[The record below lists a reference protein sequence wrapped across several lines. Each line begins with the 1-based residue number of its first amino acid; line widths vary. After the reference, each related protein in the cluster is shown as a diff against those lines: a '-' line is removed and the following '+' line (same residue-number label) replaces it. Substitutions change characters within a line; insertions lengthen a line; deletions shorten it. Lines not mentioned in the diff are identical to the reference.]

1 MKGKETREKNK
12 KLWYIQSKKL
22 EELTELEEFIKKQE
36 KKLPT
41 SSKEFSKK
49 TLTEK
54 SNEIKFLFSIY
65 EASLSFNTIMFSLG
79 KTPKKEFDQYQ
90 SLMSRFLNV
99 NMKIWKNDKDAKHLF
114 SELMLSLMK
123 TSPFFADML
132 KVLDESR
139 KINWGYDNK
148 SYFRYNY
155 PVTVLVM
162 SSICSHK
169 QGAFYFY
176 SLSINSLAFGG
187 SGLKPFLFLISVTSS
202 PTSDFG
208 IGDHDL
214 KKVFQIAF
222 PAV

>member
-1 MKGKETREKNK
+1 MPKEAIIKDYLDREQAVIDEIAKYEEISQNKLLRIIVERRKRMAKRTFEKTLENIRLKGLADFKREKNK

-22 EELTELEEFIKKQE
+22 EELTEIEEFNIKQE

-114 SELMLSLMK
+114 SELLLSLMK
-123 TSPFFADML
+123 TSPFFSSFL
-132 KVLDESR
+132 QVVDENR
-139 KINWGYDNK
+139 EVKW
-148 SYFRYNY
+148 
-155 PVTVLVM
+155 
-162 SSICSHK
+162 
-169 QGAFYFY
+169 
-176 SLSINSLAFGG
+176 
-187 SGLKPFLFLISVTSS
+187 
-202 PTSDFG
+202 
-208 IGDHDL
+208 
-214 KKVFQIAF
+214 
-222 PAV
+222 

>member
-1 MKGKETREKNK
+1 MPKEAIIKNYLDREKAVIDEIAKYENISQNKLMTIIVERKKLMAKSTFEKTLTNIQLKGQADFKREKNK

-22 EELTELEEFIKKQE
+22 EELTELEEFIIKQE

-41 SSKEFSKK
+41 SSKEFSNK

-148 SYFRYNY
+148 DNKLPDR
-155 PVTVLVM
+155 L
-162 SSICSHK
+162 
-169 QGAFYFY
+169 
-176 SLSINSLAFGG
+176 
-187 SGLKPFLFLISVTSS
+187 
-202 PTSDFG
+202 
-208 IGDHDL
+208 
-214 KKVFQIAF
+214 
-222 PAV
+222 

>member
-1 MKGKETREKNK
+1 MPKEAIIKNYLDREKAVIDEIAKYEEISQNKLLTIIVEHKKLMAKRTFEKTLTNIQLKGQADFKREKNK

-41 SSKEFSKK
+41 SSKEFSNK

-54 SNEIKFLFSIY
+54 SNEIKWLFSLY
-65 EASLSFNTIMFSLG
+65 EANMSFNTIMFSLG

-90 SLMSRFLNV
+90 SLMSRFLDI

-114 SELMLSLMK
+114 SELLLSLMK

-148 SYFRYNY
+148 LPDR
-155 PVTVLVM
+155 L
-162 SSICSHK
+162 
-169 QGAFYFY
+169 
-176 SLSINSLAFGG
+176 
-187 SGLKPFLFLISVTSS
+187 
-202 PTSDFG
+202 
-208 IGDHDL
+208 
-214 KKVFQIAF
+214 
-222 PAV
+222 

>member
-1 MKGKETREKNK
+1 MPKEAIIKDYLDREKAVIDEIGKYEEISQNKLMTIIVERKKLMAKSTFEKTLTNIQLKGQADFKREKNK

-148 SYFRYNY
+148 LPDR
-155 PVTVLVM
+155 L
-162 SSICSHK
+162 
-169 QGAFYFY
+169 
-176 SLSINSLAFGG
+176 
-187 SGLKPFLFLISVTSS
+187 
-202 PTSDFG
+202 
-208 IGDHDL
+208 
-214 KKVFQIAF
+214 
-222 PAV
+222 

>member
-1 MKGKETREKNK
+1 MPKEAIIKNYLDREKAVIDEIGKYEEISQNKLMTIIVERKKLMAKSTFEKTLTNIQLKGQADFKREKNR

-22 EELTELEEFIKKQE
+22 EELTELEEFIIKQE

-114 SELMLSLMK
+114 SELILSLMK
-123 TSPFFADML
+123 TSPFFSSFL
-132 KVLDESR
+132 QVVDEKR
-139 KINWGYDNK
+139 KIKW
-148 SYFRYNY
+148 
-155 PVTVLVM
+155 
-162 SSICSHK
+162 
-169 QGAFYFY
+169 
-176 SLSINSLAFGG
+176 
-187 SGLKPFLFLISVTSS
+187 
-202 PTSDFG
+202 
-208 IGDHDL
+208 
-214 KKVFQIAF
+214 
-222 PAV
+222 

>member
-1 MKGKETREKNK
+1 MPKEAIIKNYLDREKAVIDEIGKYEEISQNKLMTIIVERKKLMAKSTFEKTLTNIQLKGQADFRREKNR

-114 SELMLSLMK
+114 SELILSLMK

-148 SYFRYNY
+148 LPDR
-155 PVTVLVM
+155 L
-162 SSICSHK
+162 
-169 QGAFYFY
+169 
-176 SLSINSLAFGG
+176 
-187 SGLKPFLFLISVTSS
+187 
-202 PTSDFG
+202 
-208 IGDHDL
+208 
-214 KKVFQIAF
+214 
-222 PAV
+222 

>member
-1 MKGKETREKNK
+1 MPKEAIIKDYLDREQAVINEIGKYEEISQNKLLRLIVEDKKLMAKNTFEKTLTNIQLKGQADFKREKNK

-36 KKLPT
+36 KELPT
-41 SSKEFSKK
+41 TSKEFSKK

-114 SELMLSLMK
+114 SELILSLMK
-123 TSPFFADML
+123 TSPFFSSFL
-132 KVLDESR
+132 QVVDENR
-139 KINWGYDNK
+139 EVKW
-148 SYFRYNY
+148 
-155 PVTVLVM
+155 
-162 SSICSHK
+162 
-169 QGAFYFY
+169 
-176 SLSINSLAFGG
+176 
-187 SGLKPFLFLISVTSS
+187 
-202 PTSDFG
+202 
-208 IGDHDL
+208 
-214 KKVFQIAF
+214 
-222 PAV
+222 

>member
-1 MKGKETREKNK
+1 MPKEAIIKDYLDREQAVINEIGKYEEISQNKLLRLIVEDKKLMAKNTFEKTLTNIQLKGQADFKREKNK

-123 TSPFFADML
+123 TSPFFSSFL
-132 KVLDESR
+132 QVVDENR
-139 KINWGYDNK
+139 EVKW
-148 SYFRYNY
+148 
-155 PVTVLVM
+155 
-162 SSICSHK
+162 
-169 QGAFYFY
+169 
-176 SLSINSLAFGG
+176 
-187 SGLKPFLFLISVTSS
+187 
-202 PTSDFG
+202 
-208 IGDHDL
+208 
-214 KKVFQIAF
+214 
-222 PAV
+222 

>member
-1 MKGKETREKNK
+1 MPTDPIIENYLDREKSVIDEIARYEEISQNKLLRIIVERRKRMAKRTFEKTLENIRLKGLADFKREKNK

-79 KTPKKEFDQYQ
+79 KTPKKESEQYQ

-123 TSPFFADML
+123 TSPFFSSFL
-132 KVLDESR
+132 QVVDENR
-139 KINWGYDNK
+139 EVKW
-148 SYFRYNY
+148 
-155 PVTVLVM
+155 
-162 SSICSHK
+162 
-169 QGAFYFY
+169 
-176 SLSINSLAFGG
+176 
-187 SGLKPFLFLISVTSS
+187 
-202 PTSDFG
+202 
-208 IGDHDL
+208 
-214 KKVFQIAF
+214 
-222 PAV
+222 

>member
-1 MKGKETREKNK
+1 MPKEAIIKDYLDREKAVIDEIGKYEEISQNKLLRIIVDGKKLMAKNTFEKTLKNIQLKELADFKREKNK

-22 EELTELEEFIKKQE
+22 EELTEIEEFIIKQE

-65 EASLSFNTIMFSLG
+65 EANMSFNTIMFSLG

-123 TSPFFADML
+123 TSPFFSSFL
-132 KVLDESR
+132 QVVDEKR
-139 KINWGYDNK
+139 KIKW
-148 SYFRYNY
+148 
-155 PVTVLVM
+155 
-162 SSICSHK
+162 
-169 QGAFYFY
+169 
-176 SLSINSLAFGG
+176 
-187 SGLKPFLFLISVTSS
+187 
-202 PTSDFG
+202 
-208 IGDHDL
+208 
-214 KKVFQIAF
+214 
-222 PAV
+222 

>member
-1 MKGKETREKNK
+1 MPKEAIIKDYLDREKAVIDEIGKYEEISQNKLMTIIVERKKLMAKSTFEKTLTNIQLKGQADFKREKNK

-22 EELTELEEFIKKQE
+22 EELTEIEEFIIKQE

-54 SNEIKFLFSIY
+54 SSEIKFLFSIY

-99 NMKIWKNDKDAKHLF
+99 NMKIWKNDKDAKYLF

-148 SYFRYNY
+148 LPDR
-155 PVTVLVM
+155 L
-162 SSICSHK
+162 
-169 QGAFYFY
+169 
-176 SLSINSLAFGG
+176 
-187 SGLKPFLFLISVTSS
+187 
-202 PTSDFG
+202 
-208 IGDHDL
+208 
-214 KKVFQIAF
+214 
-222 PAV
+222 

>member
-1 MKGKETREKNK
+1 MPTDPIIENYLDREKAIIDEIAKYEEISQNKLLRIIVERKKLMAKKTFEKTLENIRLKELADFKREKNR
-12 KLWYIQSKKL
+12 KLRYIQSKKL
-22 EELTELEEFIKKQE
+22 EELTEIEEFIKKQE

-114 SELMLSLMK
+114 SELILSLMK
-123 TSPFFADML
+123 TSPFFSSFL
-132 KVLDESR
+132 QVVDENR
-139 KINWGYDNK
+139 KIKW
-148 SYFRYNY
+148 
-155 PVTVLVM
+155 
-162 SSICSHK
+162 
-169 QGAFYFY
+169 
-176 SLSINSLAFGG
+176 
-187 SGLKPFLFLISVTSS
+187 
-202 PTSDFG
+202 
-208 IGDHDL
+208 
-214 KKVFQIAF
+214 
-222 PAV
+222 

>member
-1 MKGKETREKNK
+1 MPKEAIIKDYLDREQAVINEIGKYEEISQNKLLRLIVEDKKLMAKNTFEKTLTNIQLKGQADFKREKNK

-22 EELTELEEFIKKQE
+22 EELTEIEEFIKKQE

-123 TSPFFADML
+123 TSPFFSSFL
-132 KVLDESR
+132 QVVDEKR
-139 KINWGYDNK
+139 KIKW
-148 SYFRYNY
+148 
-155 PVTVLVM
+155 
-162 SSICSHK
+162 
-169 QGAFYFY
+169 
-176 SLSINSLAFGG
+176 
-187 SGLKPFLFLISVTSS
+187 
-202 PTSDFG
+202 
-208 IGDHDL
+208 
-214 KKVFQIAF
+214 
-222 PAV
+222 

>member
-1 MKGKETREKNK
+1 MPKEAIIKDYLDREQAVINEIGKYEEISQNKLLRLIVEDKKLMAKNTFEKTLTNIQLKGQADFKREKNK

-22 EELTELEEFIKKQE
+22 EELTELEEFIIKQE

-99 NMKIWKNDKDAKHLF
+99 NMKIWKNDKDAKYLF

-148 SYFRYNY
+148 LPDR
-155 PVTVLVM
+155 L
-162 SSICSHK
+162 
-169 QGAFYFY
+169 
-176 SLSINSLAFGG
+176 
-187 SGLKPFLFLISVTSS
+187 
-202 PTSDFG
+202 
-208 IGDHDL
+208 
-214 KKVFQIAF
+214 
-222 PAV
+222 

>member
-1 MKGKETREKNK
+1 MPKEAIIKDYLDREKAVIDEIGKYEEISQNKLMTIIVERKKLMAKSTFEKTLTNIQLKGQADFKREKNK

-22 EELTELEEFIKKQE
+22 EELTEIEEFIIKQE

-99 NMKIWKNDKDAKHLF
+99 NMKIWKKDKDAKHLF
-114 SELMLSLMK
+114 SELLLSLMK

-139 KINWGYDNK
+139 KINWGYNK
-148 SYFRYNY
+148 LPDR
-155 PVTVLVM
+155 L
-162 SSICSHK
+162 
-169 QGAFYFY
+169 
-176 SLSINSLAFGG
+176 
-187 SGLKPFLFLISVTSS
+187 
-202 PTSDFG
+202 
-208 IGDHDL
+208 
-214 KKVFQIAF
+214 
-222 PAV
+222 

>member
-1 MKGKETREKNK
+1 MPKEAIIKDYLDREQAVINEIGKYEEISQNKLLRLIVEDKKLMAKNTFEKTLTNIQLKGQADFRREKNR

-22 EELTELEEFIKKQE
+22 EELTEIEEFIKKQE

-41 SSKEFSKK
+41 SSKEFSNK

-79 KTPKKEFDQYQ
+79 KTPKKESEQYQ

-123 TSPFFADML
+123 TSPFFSSFL
-132 KVLDESR
+132 QVVDEKR
-139 KINWGYDNK
+139 KIKW
-148 SYFRYNY
+148 
-155 PVTVLVM
+155 
-162 SSICSHK
+162 
-169 QGAFYFY
+169 
-176 SLSINSLAFGG
+176 
-187 SGLKPFLFLISVTSS
+187 
-202 PTSDFG
+202 
-208 IGDHDL
+208 
-214 KKVFQIAF
+214 
-222 PAV
+222 

>member
-1 MKGKETREKNK
+1 MPTDAIIENYLDREQAVIDEIAKYEEISQNKLLRIIVERRKRMAKRTFEKTLENIRLKGLADFKREKNK

-22 EELTELEEFIKKQE
+22 EELTELEEFIIKQE

-114 SELMLSLMK
+114 SELILSLMK
-123 TSPFFADML
+123 TSPFFSSFL
-132 KVLDESR
+132 QVVDEKR
-139 KINWGYDNK
+139 KIKW
-148 SYFRYNY
+148 
-155 PVTVLVM
+155 
-162 SSICSHK
+162 
-169 QGAFYFY
+169 
-176 SLSINSLAFGG
+176 
-187 SGLKPFLFLISVTSS
+187 
-202 PTSDFG
+202 
-208 IGDHDL
+208 
-214 KKVFQIAF
+214 
-222 PAV
+222 

>member
-1 MKGKETREKNK
+1 MPTDPIIENYLDREKAVIAEIGKYEEISQNKLLRIIVERRKRMAKRTFEKTLTNIQLKGQADFKREKNK

-41 SSKEFSKK
+41 SSKEFSNK

-114 SELMLSLMK
+114 SELILSLMK
-123 TSPFFADML
+123 TSPFFSSFL
-132 KVLDESR
+132 QVVDENR
-139 KINWGYDNK
+139 EVKW
-148 SYFRYNY
+148 
-155 PVTVLVM
+155 
-162 SSICSHK
+162 
-169 QGAFYFY
+169 
-176 SLSINSLAFGG
+176 
-187 SGLKPFLFLISVTSS
+187 
-202 PTSDFG
+202 
-208 IGDHDL
+208 
-214 KKVFQIAF
+214 
-222 PAV
+222 

>member
-1 MKGKETREKNK
+1 MPKEAIIKNYLDREKAVIDEIAKYEEISQNKLMTIIVERKKLMAKSTFEKTLTNIQLKGQADFKREKNK

-22 EELTELEEFIKKQE
+22 EELTELEEFIIKQE

-114 SELMLSLMK
+114 SELILSLMK
-123 TSPFFADML
+123 TSPFFSSFL
-132 KVLDESR
+132 QVVDENR
-139 KINWGYDNK
+139 KIKW
-148 SYFRYNY
+148 
-155 PVTVLVM
+155 
-162 SSICSHK
+162 
-169 QGAFYFY
+169 
-176 SLSINSLAFGG
+176 
-187 SGLKPFLFLISVTSS
+187 
-202 PTSDFG
+202 
-208 IGDHDL
+208 
-214 KKVFQIAF
+214 
-222 PAV
+222 

>member
-1 MKGKETREKNK
+1 MPTDPIIENYLDREKAVIDEIGKYEEISQNKLLTIIVEHKKLMAKRTFEKTLTNIQLKGQADFKREKNK

-41 SSKEFSKK
+41 SSKEFSNK

-114 SELMLSLMK
+114 SELLLSLMK

-148 SYFRYNY
+148 LPDR
-155 PVTVLVM
+155 L
-162 SSICSHK
+162 
-169 QGAFYFY
+169 
-176 SLSINSLAFGG
+176 
-187 SGLKPFLFLISVTSS
+187 
-202 PTSDFG
+202 
-208 IGDHDL
+208 
-214 KKVFQIAF
+214 
-222 PAV
+222 